1 ELSEP
6 QIVRRARGGGG
17 QRRGGS
23 TGSLTGMDEQG
34 DDGQDAPASDVLS
47 ADVYQRLRRGIITGR
62 YGPGSKLTEREIAA
76 EFGVSRA
83 PIRAAINRLEFTG
96 FIRLAPRRAAIVTEV
111 TRTDIEQLYDLRSAL
126 EPLVA
131 RIAAG
136 RVARG
141 ADPAPLQQALT
152 AATDAIARDD
162 HEALDRWNAALH
174 RAIVT
179 LADHALFEQTFG
191 PLQDRSDRLSAMTI
205 AAGPAVRHE
214 EHDALV
220 QAIVSGNEQLAS
232 ACAYTH
238 VERGRLRTLA
248 LLLGD

>member
-1 ELSEP
+1 
-6 QIVRRARGGGG
+6 
-17 QRRGGS
+17 
-23 TGSLTGMDEQG
+23 MDEREG
-34 DDGQDAPASDVLS
+34 DGQDAPAPDVLS
-47 ADVYQRLRRGIITGR
+47 VDVYQRLRQGIITGR
-62 YGPGSKLTEREIAA
+62 YAPGSKLTEREIAT

-111 TRTDIEQLYDLRSAL
+111 ARTDIEQLYDLRSAL

-131 RIAAG
+131 RVAAA
-136 RVARG
+136 RVAAG
-141 ADPAPLQQALT
+141 ADPAPLEQALAT
-152 AATDAIARDD
+152 AADAIARDD
-162 HEALDRWNAALH
+162 HQALDRSNAALH
-174 RAIVT
+174 RAIVA
-179 LADHALFEQTFG
+179 LAGHALFEKTFG

-205 AAGPAVRHE
+205 AAGPAVRHD

-238 VERGRLRTLA
+238 VERGRIRTLA